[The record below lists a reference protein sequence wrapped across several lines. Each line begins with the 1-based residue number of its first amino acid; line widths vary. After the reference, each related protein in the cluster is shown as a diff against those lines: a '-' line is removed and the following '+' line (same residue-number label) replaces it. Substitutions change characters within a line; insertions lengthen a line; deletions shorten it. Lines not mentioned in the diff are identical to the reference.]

1 MSRKIY
7 LPLAFILIFAFSSGC
22 TSRLRTLFAQGRNS
36 ADQRK
41 DALTLTKESYEL
53 IVKYDYDGA
62 IRKAELA
69 IRKDPTIAEAHKNLA
84 VAYCDSGRPEQA
96 LAPVQKALSLA
107 PNLHT
112 SRYVYGKTL
121 FKLERFTEAI
131 QEFQKAIRINPKYAK
146 AYYLMGRAYDL
157 SNNPQAAEAALDQA
171 VQLKPDDDYFRRLRD
186 YVVAYARQKKQTTL
200 PAIIPIEG
208 GTAEYASFVYSGIFY
223 EALIHRDFDLIDK
236 AADHAR
242 TSKEK
247 LPGGTWKL
255 AHIYPGLNMPFEAY
269 SDYEWNQHLELL
281 KQWVREK
288 PNSATAKI
296 ALASGYVAFAW
307 RARGNDYANKISE
320 EKWKLFR
327 ERLAN
332 ARDVLTSAYGEQV
345 CPKWYA
351 VMQQVALG
359 QGWDKKENESL
370 FTEAVNHEPT
380 WFEYYKSKAIFL
392 LPQWNGAEGELEAY
406 MNGLVSRPEKT
417 DSAMLY
423 FLLNEYVGA
432 NYLKEKAHAATN
444 YPLLKQGYIDLRKTY
459 GTNPRYMNWAAYK
472 AILMNDRS
480 FAREIFAE
488 LKGDADLQI
497 WGTQQ
502 AFDGARMFS
511 EAK

>member
-7 LPLAFILIFAFSSGC
+7 LPLAFILVFAFSSGC
-22 TSRLRTLFAQGRNS
+22 TSRLRTLSAQGRNS

-69 IRKDPTIAEAHKNLA
+69 IKKDPTIAEAHKNLA

-112 SRYVYGKTL
+112 SHYVYGKTL

-157 SNNPQAAEAALDQA
+157 SNNPQAAEAALDEA
-171 VQLKPDDDYFRRLRD
+171 VQLKPDDSYYQRMRD

-200 PAIIPIEG
+200 PAILPIEG
-208 GTAEYASFVYSGIFY
+208 RNARYANLVYSGLFY
-223 EALIHRDFDLIDK
+223 EAVIHRNFDLIDK
-236 AADHAR
+236 AADQAR
-242 TSKEK
+242 TSKER
-247 LPGGTWKL
+247 LPGGNWKL
-255 AHIYPGLNMPFEAY
+255 SYIYGELSTPFEAS
-269 SDYEWNQHLELL
+269 SDFEWNQHLDLL
-281 KQWVREK
+281 KQWTREK
-288 PNSATAKI
+288 PGSVTAKI
-296 ALASGYVAFAW
+296 ALAAAYVAYAW
-307 RARGNDYANKISE
+307 NARGNGYAQTVSDEN
-320 EKWKLFR
+320 WKLFR
-327 ERLAN
+327 ERLAS
-332 ARDVLTSAYGEQV
+332 ARDVLTLAYGEQV

-351 VMQQVALG
+351 VVLQLALG
-359 QGWDKKENESL
+359 QSWDKQTYETL
-370 FTEAVNHEPT
+370 FSDAVNHEPT
-380 WFEYYKSKAIFL
+380 WFEYYKHKVIFL
-392 LPQWNGAEGELEAY
+392 LPQWNGEKGELEAY
-406 MNGLVSRPEKT
+406 INGLASRPGKT
-417 DSAMLY
+417 DNAMLY
-423 FLLNEYVGA
+423 FILNEYIGSF
-432 NYLKEKAHAATN
+432 LKEKSHAATN
-444 YPLLKQGYIDLRKTY
+444 YPLLKQGFIDLRKTY
-459 GTNPRYMNWAAYK
+459 GTTPRHMNWAAYK
-472 AILMNDRS
+472 AIVMNDRS

-488 LKGDADLQI
+488 LNGDADLQI

-502 AFDGARMFS
+502 AFDGAKMFS